1 MIFND
6 KTVIVTGGSE
16 GVGAAAARFFADAGA
31 NLMLVARN
39 RKNLEAIAA
48 ELRDRTRVE
57 IFPMD
62 VSDADSC
69 VDLFKKTLFEF
80 GRIDVLVN
88 NAGYHARGYVESITA
103 DELARTIDVNLR
115 APIVLM
121 RLALPHIRDAGGGAI
136 INVASLAGRTP
147 VPGSAAYSASKFGL
161 RAFTFA
167 LAEEIRDADIKLAV
181 VSPGPI
187 STQFILADIDKTSD
201 LTFSQPMSTAEEVAQ
216 AILDLCGNKQ
226 RELVMP
232 AISGILTTVTYLMPW
247 LGRTLRPMLERRG
260 ARVKKEIK
268 AKARGMPPENGA

>member
-16 GVGAAAARFFADAGA
+16 GVGAAAARLFADAGA

-88 NAGYHARGYVESITA
+88 NAGYHARGYVESVTA

-201 LTFSQPMSTAEEVAQ
+201 LTVSQPMSTAEEVAQ

-232 AISGILTTVTYLMPW
+232 AMSGILTTVTYLMPW
-247 LGRTLRPMLERRG
+247 LGRTLRPMLERKG
-260 ARVKKEIK
+260 ARVKKELK
-268 AKARGMPPENGA
+268 AKARAMPPENGA